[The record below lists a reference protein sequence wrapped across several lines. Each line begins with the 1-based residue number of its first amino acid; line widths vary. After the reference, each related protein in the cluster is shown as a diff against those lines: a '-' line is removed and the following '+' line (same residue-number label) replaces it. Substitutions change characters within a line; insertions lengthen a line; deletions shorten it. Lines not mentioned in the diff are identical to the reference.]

1 MNTKPLEK
9 FAQAARRQ
17 LKEQIAAK
25 LNRVLKTDSAEL
37 RAQAEAVAELQKQI
51 AHSSR
56 EAVVERVAYTWF
68 NRFCALRYM
77 DANQYTRMGVVSPA
91 VGFTLPELLQEAKQG
106 VMDDDLAR
114 FVDKQRVFDLLA
126 GRSPSHDPQQEAYR
140 LLLVGVCNQ
149 YHDIMPFLFEP
160 IADYTELLM
169 PDDLLSAGAVV
180 QAVRETLTPEVCQDV
195 EVIGWLYQFY
205 IAEKKDEVF
214 AGLKKNEKIAAENI
228 PAATQLFTPHWIVR
242 FLVENSLGRL
252 WLLNRPNSRLA
263 EQMAYYIKPEQTE
276 SDFLQV
282 NSPEELKICDPAVGS
297 AHMLTYAFDLLYAIY
312 EEEGYNPPEIPRLI
326 LEKNLYGMEIDER
339 AGALAAFALVM
350 KARAKDR
357 RFFRRLVQPHICV
370 LWPITF
376 SDGELEAEVMRLTAT
391 LTGGLEPTT
400 HQPGLFASEKQLGL
414 AEAGGVQTRR
424 KTIQESLHHDLHL
437 FKEADNY
444 GSLLRPKLTAEQL
457 AAIKERVLAEA
468 AGGQVDWLVKN
479 RRERVLR
486 ALEQAE
492 YLTRKCHVVIANP
505 PYMGNGG
512 MNDHLKKFLNEGYQD
527 VKSDLFSAFTVRI
540 MEMTQKGGF
549 ISMMTPFNWM
559 FLSSFEKL
567 RQKILDEST
576 LIALVRPEFHAF
588 FDSAFVTICGFTLFT
603 KPLHDLKGA
612 FIDLD
617 NFYGA
622 DVQPMKVLEAIQ
634 NPNCGWFYR
643 ASTTDF
649 KKIPDHIIAYWVSE
663 KFRNSFEKGKAIG
676 SVVPIKSGMSTTD
689 NNQFLRFWSEVS
701 KSKTGLG
708 VPSLETAKASKKK
721 WFPYKKGGAFRRWY
735 GNNDVVLNWYNDGQ
749 EIKKAVVNNP
759 GDPHTTHWSRRIYG
773 TEYFFCPGITW
784 TKISSSRFSCR
795 IHDEGYIFSDASNGL
810 FPKNEDIEIYLSLL
824 NSALAE
830 MYLNVLS
837 PTMNFKSGDIA
848 KIPLLKLSPL
858 LCDKVRSNTIKLI
871 VLSRRDWDFYE
882 ISWDFSHL
890 LLLQLRFHDIFFAK
904 AYKNVRGNWR
914 EMTLEM
920 QRLEEENNR
929 LFIEAYGLQDELTPD
944 VPLSEITLTCN
955 PYYRYGAK
963 KSEAELETL
972 LLADTMREFIS
983 YAVGCMFGRYSL
995 DKPGLILANQ
1005 GETVADYLSA
1015 VGRQPSAI
1023 SFMPDKDNAIPI
1035 LDGDWFPDDISER
1048 FKRFLRLT
1056 FGESHYE
1063 ENLAFLEKALGR
1075 DIQGYFLREFYDDH
1089 VKRYQKRPIY
1099 WLFSSPKGNFNV
1111 LIYMHRYRPDTVS
1124 VVLNDYLRE
1133 FRAKLNGRKTHL
1145 QQVSIST
1152 AATPRDKTN
1161 ALKEI
1166 DKLDKTLRE
1175 LADYENDI
1183 LYPLATQQVQI
1194 DLDDGVKVNYNK
1206 FGRALKPIAGLSE
1219 K

>member
-51 AHSSR
+51 AYSSR

-114 FVDKQRVFDLLA
+114 FVDKQLVFDLLA

-140 LLLVGVCNQ
+140 LLLVGACNQ

-160 IADYTELLM
+160 IAHYTELLM

-180 QAVRETLTPEVCQDV
+180 QAVHETLTPEVCQDV

-228 PAATQLFTPHWIVR
+228 PAATQLFTPDWIVR

-263 EQMAYYIKPEQTE
+263 EQMAYYIKPQQTE

-282 NSPEELKICDPAVGS
+282 NSPEGLKICDPAVGS

-350 KARAKDR
+350 KARAKDK

-370 LWPITF
+370 LRPITF
-376 SDGELEAEVMRLTAT
+376 SDRELETEVTRLTAT

-424 KTIQESLHHDLHL
+424 KIIQGSLRHDLLL

-457 AAIKERVLAEA
+457 TAIKERVLAGAE
-468 AGGQVDWLVKN
+468 GGQVDWLVKN

-492 YLTRKCHVVIANP
+492 YLARKYHVVIANP
-505 PYMGNGG
+505 PYMGSGG
-512 MNDHLKKFLNEGYQD
+512 MNDRLKKFLNEGYSD

-540 MEMTQKGGF
+540 MEVTRKGGF
-549 ISMMTPFNWM
+549 IGMMTPFNWM

-576 LIALVRPEFHAF
+576 LTALVRPEFHAF

-603 KPLHDLKGA
+603 KPLHDVKGA
-612 FIDLD
+612 FIDL
-617 NFYGA
+617 NKFYGA
-622 DVQPMKVLEAIQ
+622 DVQPVKALEAIQ
-634 NPNCGWFYR
+634 NPDCGWFYR
-643 ASTTDF
+643 ASATDF
-649 KKIPDHIIAYWVSE
+649 KKIPGSPIAYWVSDRVRE
-663 KFRNSFEKGKAIG
+663 IFLSSETLKSLAIPKQGMATGDNERFVRLWYEVALNKFFSSAHTLQEAENSQKKWSPITKEGILESGMAIVSMWLIG
-676 SVVPIKSGMSTTD
+676 SM
-689 NNQFLRFWSEVS
+689 
-701 KSKTGLG
+701 
-708 VPSLETAKASKKK
+708 
-721 WFPYKKGGAFRRWY
+721 
-735 GNNDVVLNWYNDGQ
+735 
-749 EIKKAVVNNP
+749 
-759 GDPHTTHWSRRIYG
+759 
-773 TEYFFCPGITW
+773 
-784 TKISSSRFSCR
+784 
-795 IHDEGYIFSDASNGL
+795 
-810 FPKNEDIEIYLSLL
+810 
-824 NSALAE
+824 
-830 MYLNVLS
+830 
-837 PTMNFKSGDIA
+837 
-848 KIPLLKLSPL
+848 
-858 LCDKVRSNTIKLI
+858 
-871 VLSRRDWDFYE
+871 
-882 ISWDFSHL
+882 
-890 LLLQLRFHDIFFAK
+890 
-904 AYKNVRGNWR
+904 
-914 EMTLEM
+914 
-920 QRLEEENNR
+920 EEEKYVNMQ
-929 LFIEAYGLQDELTPD
+929 LQSMEVL
-944 VPLSEITLTCN
+944 
-955 PYYRYGAK
+955 
-963 KSEAELETL
+963 
-972 LLADTMREFIS
+972 
-983 YAVGCMFGRYSL
+983 
-995 DKPGLILANQ
+995 Q
-1005 GETVADYLSA
+1005 
-1015 VGRQPSAI
+1015 
-1023 SFMPDKDNAIPI
+1023 NA
-1035 LDGDWFPDDISER
+1035 
-1048 FKRFLRLT
+1048 
-1056 FGESHYE
+1056 
-1063 ENLAFLEKALGR
+1063 
-1075 DIQGYFLREFYDDH
+1075 
-1089 VKRYQKRPIY
+1089 
-1099 WLFSSPKGNFNV
+1099 
-1111 LIYMHRYRPDTVS
+1111 
-1124 VVLNDYLRE
+1124 
-1133 FRAKLNGRKTHL
+1133 
-1145 QQVSIST
+1145 
-1152 AATPRDKTN
+1152 
-1161 ALKEI
+1161 
-1166 DKLDKTLRE
+1166 
-1175 LADYENDI
+1175 
-1183 LYPLATQQVQI
+1183 
-1194 DLDDGVKVNYNK
+1194 
-1206 FGRALKPIAGLSE
+1206 
-1219 K
+1219 